1 MPWLLRYAY
10 GLRVASGWRR
20 AMLRLSHGHVDLQIA
35 RGVVLGPRFGLW
47 MPAEASLR
55 IGRGCEFRR
64 DFYCEIAPGGKVE
77 MAEGVVFTSAALVQ
91 ISTSLTIGTRAV
103 FGQSVQIVDGNH
115 RFRDHTRHVVDQG
128 FDFRPITIG
137 AGVLVLS
144 KCTIVNS
151 IGDGA
156 VIGANSVV
164 TRPIPAYCLA
174 YGAPARVVEY
184 FGPDELRPEGL

>member
-1 MPWLLRYAY
+1 
-10 GLRVASGWRR
+10 
-20 AMLRLSHGHVDLQIA
+20 
-35 RGVVLGPRFGLW
+35 
-47 MPAEASLR
+47 
-55 IGRGCEFRR
+55 
-64 DFYCEIAPGGKVE
+64 
-77 MAEGVVFTSAALVQ
+77 
-91 ISTSLTIGTRAV
+91 
-103 FGQSVQIVDGNH
+103 
-115 RFRDHTRHVVDQG
+115 
-128 FDFRPITIG
+128 
-137 AGVLVLS
+137 LS